1 MDIYNFIIIMGVV
14 FSFIFSLFFIRKI
27 LIYPSGNSKMVE
39 ISDNIK
45 SCAKAYLK
53 RQYLTIFFV
62 SIWLAICI
70 YFLLGKFYVLGFF
83 IGACF
88 SSFVGYVGMLIS
100 VNANVRTANAANL
113 DGLAKAFDIA
123 FKAGSVTG
131 LLVIGFGL
139 LGIFLFYNF
148 LLFLKLDM
156 RVIMHSL
163 IALGLGASFISVFAR
178 LGGGI
183 FTKGADIGADLVG
196 KLEIGIPE
204 DDPRNPAVIA
214 DNVGD
219 NVGDCAGMAA
229 DLYETY
235 CVTIIA
241 AMVLL
246 FILSDDSNKVLILY
260 PLIIGS
266 FCVFSTIIGVLFVK
280 LHDSKIMRALYKSFL
295 LSAFFS
301 LLFIFFFI
309 KFFIG
314 FNTIFYFTSINLT
327 GLNIFCCSL
336 VGIILTFFLVL
347 ITEYYTSTS
356 FYPVRNISSVSTKGH
371 APNIIQGLAF
381 SMESTALPVF
391 CVILA
396 ILISYSIGGIIG
408 VSLSAASM
416 VSLSGI
422 IVTLDAY
429 GPVTD
434 NAGGIAEMA
443 NMDHDVRIITDSLD
457 AVGNTTKA
465 ITKGYAIGS
474 AGLGSL
480 VLFITY
486 TKDLEYYFPNY
497 DLIFSLKDPFVIVGL
512 FFGGI
517 IPYLFSAFSMRAVGN
532 VAGKVVDEVRY
543 QFLNLSGI
551 MQGSIRPDY
560 EKVIDLLTKASI
572 AEMVIPATFPVIF
585 PVLFYLFIYFVF
597 GQINAFV
604 ALGSMILGI
613 IIIGIFLAI
622 SMTSG
627 GGAWDNAKKYIE
639 DGNFGGKGSFAHQA
653 AVTGDMVGDPYKDTA
668 GPAINPLIKVVSIIS
683 LLLIVIFS
691 KV

>member
-1 MDIYNFIIIMGVV
+1 
-14 FSFIFSLFFIRKI
+14 
-27 LIYPSGNSKMVE
+27 
-39 ISDNIK
+39 
-45 SCAKAYLK
+45 
-53 RQYLTIFFV
+53 
-62 SIWLAICI
+62 
-70 YFLLGKFYVLGFF
+70 
-83 IGACF
+83 
-88 SSFVGYVGMLIS
+88 
-100 VNANVRTANAANL
+100 
-113 DGLAKAFDIA
+113 
-123 FKAGSVTG
+123 
-131 LLVIGFGL
+131 
-139 LGIFLFYNF
+139 
-148 LLFLKLDM
+148 
-156 RVIMHSL
+156 
-163 IALGLGASFISVFAR
+163 
-178 LGGGI
+178 
-183 FTKGADIGADLVG
+183 
-196 KLEIGIPE
+196 
-204 DDPRNPAVIA
+204 
-214 DNVGD
+214 
-219 NVGDCAGMAA
+219 
-229 DLYETY
+229 
-235 CVTIIA
+235 
-241 AMVLL
+241 
-246 FILSDDSNKVLILY
+246 
-260 PLIIGS
+260 
-266 FCVFSTIIGVLFVK
+266 
-280 LHDSKIMRALYKSFL
+280 
-295 LSAFFS
+295 
-301 LLFIFFFI
+301 
-309 KFFIG
+309 
-314 FNTIFYFTSINLT
+314 
-327 GLNIFCCSL
+327 
-336 VGIILTFFLVL
+336 L

>member
-1 MDIYNFIIIMGVV
+1 MNFYDLIIILGV
-14 FSFIFSLFFIRKI
+14 FLSFIFSMFFIKGI
-27 LIYPSGNSKMVE
+27 LNYPSGNSRMIE
-39 ISDNIK
+39 ISDTIK

-62 SIWLAICI
+62 SIFLSFFI
-70 YFLLGKFYVLGFF
+70 YWLLGKYYVFGFF
-83 IGACF
+83 VGACF

-100 VNANVRTANAANL
+100 VNANVRTANAAHI
-113 DGLAKAFDIA
+113 DGLCKSFDIA

-131 LLVIGFGL
+131 LLVVGFGL
-139 LGIFLFYNF
+139 FGIFLFYKV
-148 LLFLKLDM
+148 LLFCNLEI

-235 CVTIIA
+235 CVTVIA
-241 AMVLL
+241 SMVLL
-246 FILSDDSNKVLILY
+246 FILSDNYSYKLVLY
-260 PLIIGS
+260 PLIVGA
-266 FCVFSTIIGVLFVK
+266 FCIFSTILAVLSVK
-280 LHDSKIMRALYKSFL
+280 LTGTRIMLALYKGFFV
-295 LSAFFS
+295 SAFFS
-301 LLFIFFFI
+301 LIFIYFFV

-314 FNTIFYFTSINLT
+314 FDSVFCFSSGNVSGLSIFY
-327 GLNIFCCSL
+327 CSFI
-336 VGIILTFFLVL
+336 GIALTFFLIL
-347 ITEYYTSTS
+347 ITEYYTSTK
-356 FYPVRNISSVSTKGH
+356 FRPVRSIAFASTKGH

-381 SMESTALPVF
+381 SMEATALPVF
-391 CVILA
+391 FVIIS
-396 ILISYSIGGIIG
+396 ILISYYLAGIIG
-408 VSLSAASM
+408 VALSASGM

-422 IVTLDAY
+422 IVALDAY

-443 NMDHDVRIITDSLD
+443 NMSTDVRMKTDMLD

-486 TKDLEYYFPNY
+486 TKDLDFYFPNY
-497 DLIFSLKDPFVIVGL
+497 NLFFSLKDPFVIVGL

-517 IPYLFSAFSMRAVGN
+517 IPYLFSSFSIRAVSY
-532 VAGKVVDEVRY
+532 VAGKVVDEVRG
-543 QFLNLSGI
+543 QFLNVSGI
-551 MQGSIRPDY
+551 MDGSIRPNY
-560 EKVIDLLTKASI
+560 EKVIDLLTKAAISEMIIPSI
-572 AEMVIPATFPVIF
+572 FPVFF
-585 PVLFYLFIYFVF
+585 PVLFYFFIYFIF
-597 GQINAFV
+597 GQANAFIS
-604 ALGSMILGI
+604 LGSMILGI

-639 DGNFGGKGSFAHQA
+639 NGNFGGKGSFAHQA

>member
-1 MDIYNFIIIMGVV
+1 MNIYDFIIIIGVI
-14 FSFIFSLFFIRKI
+14 FSFVFSLFFVRKI
-27 LIYPSGNSKMVE
+27 LVYPMGNSKMVE
-39 ISDNIK
+39 ISNNIK

-53 RQYLTIFFV
+53 RQYFTIFIV
-62 SIWLAICI
+62 SIILAVFI
-70 YFLLGKFYVLGFF
+70 YFLLGKYYVFGFF

-100 VNANVRTANAANL
+100 VNANVRTANAAYL
-113 DGLAKAFDIA
+113 DGLPKAFDIA

-139 LGIFLFYNF
+139 LGIFLFYKF
-148 LLFLKLDM
+148 LLFFNLEM

-163 IALGLGASFISVFAR
+163 IALGLGSSFISVFAR

-241 AMVLL
+241 TMVLL
-246 FILSDDSNKVLILY
+246 FILSDDTSKILMLY
-260 PLIIGS
+260 PLIVGS
-266 FCVFSTIIGVLFVK
+266 FCVFSTIIGVSFVK
-280 LHDSKIMRALYKSFL
+280 LSDTKIMRALYKSFL

-301 LLFIFFFI
+301 LLFIFLFI

-314 FNTIFYFTSINLT
+314 FDSVFCFASVKLTGVSIFYCSI
-327 GLNIFCCSL
+327 
-336 VGIILTFFLVL
+336 VGIVLTFFLVL

-356 FYPVRNISSVSTKGH
+356 FYPVRSIASASTKGH

-391 CVILA
+391 FVILA
-396 ILISYSIGGIIG
+396 ILISYNIGGIIG

-434 NAGGIAEMA
+434 NAGGIAEMS
-443 NMDHDVRIITDSLD
+443 NMSHDVRVITDSLD

-465 ITKGYAIGS
+465 VTKGYAIGS

-497 DLIFSLKDPFVIVGL
+497 DLFFSLKDPFVIVGL

-517 IPYLFSAFSMRAVGN
+517 IPYLFSSFSIRAVGY

-543 QFLNLSGI
+543 QFLNVSGI
-551 MQGSIRPDY
+551 MQGSVRPDY

-572 AEMVIPATFPVIF
+572 SEMVLPATLPVIF

-597 GQINAFV
+597 GQINAFI

-683 LLLIVIFS
+683 LLLIIVFS

>member
-1 MDIYNFIIIMGVV
+1 MNTYDFIIIIGVV
-14 FSFIFSLFFIRKI
+14 FSFVFSLFFIRKI
-27 LIYPSGNSKMVE
+27 LIYPMGNPKMVD
-39 ISDNIK
+39 IANNIK

-53 RQYLTIFFV
+53 RQYFTIFIV
-62 SIWLAICI
+62 SILLSIFI
-70 YFLLGKFYVLGFF
+70 YFLLGKYYVFGFF

-100 VNANVRTANAANL
+100 VNANVRTANAAYL
-113 DGLAKAFDIA
+113 DGLSKAFDIA

-139 LGIFLFYNF
+139 LGIFIFYKL
-148 LLFLKLDM
+148 LLFFNLEM

-235 CVTIIA
+235 CVTIVA
-241 AMVLL
+241 TMVLL
-246 FILSDDSNKVLILY
+246 FILSDESSKILVLY
-260 PLIIGS
+260 PLIVGS

-280 LHDSKIMRALYKSFL
+280 LSDTKIMRALYKSFL

-301 LLFIFFFI
+301 LFFIFLFI

-314 FNTIFYFTSINLT
+314 FNSVFYFESFKLTGFSIFYCSI
-327 GLNIFCCSL
+327 
-336 VGIILTFFLVL
+336 VGIVLTFFLVL

-356 FYPVRNISSVSTKGH
+356 FYPVRTISSSSTKGH

-391 CVILA
+391 FVILA
-396 ILISYSIGGIIG
+396 ILVSYNIGGIIG

-434 NAGGIAEMA
+434 NAGGIAEMS
-443 NMDHDVRIITDSLD
+443 NMSHDVRVITDSLD

-465 ITKGYAIGS
+465 VTKGYAIGS

-497 DLIFSLKDPFVIVGL
+497 DLVFSLKDPFVIVGL

-517 IPYLFSAFSMRAVGN
+517 IPYLFSSFSIRAVGY

-543 QFLNLSGI
+543 QFLNVSGI
-551 MQGSIRPDY
+551 MQGSVRPDY

-572 AEMVIPATFPVIF
+572 SEMVLPATLPVIC
-585 PVLFYLFIYFVF
+585 PVLFYLFIYIIF
-597 GQINAFV
+597 GQINAFI

-683 LLLIVIFS
+683 LLLIVVFS